1 MLTLLRQVGAFMV
14 QVEGLEAGYKSQQAG
29 EIHGASGKLDP
40 FGM

>member
-1 MLTLLRQVGAFMV
+1 MLALLRQVRAFMV

-29 EIHGASGKLDP
+29 GIHGASGKLDP

>member
-1 MLTLLRQVGAFMV
+1 MV

-29 EIHGASGKLDP
+29 EIHGASGKLDS